1 MIADDSGVKH
11 FDRKFVASN
20 LQNLL
25 RCPKCSKCYTY
36 SYNKN
41 EGDGKINSLMI
52 NEGNHELYIGFTVFK
67 HLRLLGRN
75 FLYIVCLWMKRL
87 WTVLPAWNLD
97 KSVQE
102 KSNENQRIKCLVLI
116 GTK

>member
-1 MIADDSGVKH
+1 VFDVDLCYLSIKMIADDSGVKH

-52 NEGNHELYIGFTVFK
+52 NQVIHGLSIGFTVLK

-75 FLYIVCLWMKRL
+75 FF
-87 WTVLPAWNLD
+87 
-97 KSVQE
+97 
-102 KSNENQRIKCLVLI
+102 
-116 GTK
+116 

>member
-41 EGDGKINSLMI
+41 QGDGKINSLMI
-52 NEGNHELYIGFTVFK
+52 NQVIHGLSIDYTVLK

-75 FLYIVCLWMKRL
+75 FFLILCVC
-87 WTVLPAWNLD
+87 
-97 KSVQE
+97 E
-102 KSNENQRIKCLVLI
+102 
-116 GTK
+116 